1 MADYRIGGILQIGVG
16 VPETAGALRWCRRVL
31 GTDVAV
37 FDDVGEASLM
47 LRYTGGAAQPR
58 RAVLAVNL
66 QGGGGLEV
74 WQFTRRVP
82 RPPADPVEVGDL
94 GILAARIKSR
104 DPRRAYEAL
113 RAARTPS
120 LGPLSEDPV
129 GRPAFF
135 IRDPLGLAYQVVEAE
150 DWFAPGTHP
159 TGGIAGAMIGVAQVD
174 RSLELYQG
182 ILGYDRVLYDV
193 QGSFPDLSALPGGGG
208 RFRRVLLTH
217 ATPRTGPFS
226 GLLGASCLELVQ
238 CLDRTP
244 RRIFEDRFWGDLGFI
259 HLCFDVGE
267 MDSLKLRLETAGFPF
282 TVDSGG
288 AFAMEDSSGRFAYIE
303 DPDGTLLELVE
314 TYRLAIVKRLGWFL
328 DLRRRPAGQALPR
341 WMLRALRMN
350 RIRV

>member
-16 VPETAGALRWCRRVL
+16 VPEADGALRWCRSVL

-47 LRYTGGAAQPR
+47 LRYTGGAPQPR

-104 DPRRAYEAL
+104 HPRRAHEAL
-113 RAARTPS
+113 HAAGTPS
-120 LGPLSEDPV
+120 LGPLSQDPS
-129 GRPAFF
+129 GRLAFF
-135 IRDPLGLAYQVVEAE
+135 VRDPLGLPYQIVEAE
-150 DWFAPGTHP
+150 DWFAPGGHP
-159 TGGIAGAMIGVAQVD
+159 TGGIAGALIGVSRVE
-174 RSLELYQG
+174 RSLELYQR
-182 ILGYDRVLYDV
+182 ILGYDQLVYDV
-193 QGSFPDLSALPGGGG
+193 QGSFPDLSALPGGSG

-217 ATPRTGPFS
+217 TAPWEGPFS
-226 GLLGASCLELVQ
+226 GLLGASSLELVQ
-238 CLDRTP
+238 CLDRSP
-244 RRIFEDRFWGDLGFI
+244 RRIFEGRFWGDLGFI
-259 HLCFDVGE
+259 HLCFDVGG
-267 MDSLKLRLETAGFPF
+267 MDSLKRRLETAGFPF

-314 TYRLAIVKRLGWFL
+314 TYRLAILKRWGWFL
-328 DLRRRPAGQALPR
+328 DLRRRPPGQALPR
-341 WMLRALRMN
+341 WMLRALRLN